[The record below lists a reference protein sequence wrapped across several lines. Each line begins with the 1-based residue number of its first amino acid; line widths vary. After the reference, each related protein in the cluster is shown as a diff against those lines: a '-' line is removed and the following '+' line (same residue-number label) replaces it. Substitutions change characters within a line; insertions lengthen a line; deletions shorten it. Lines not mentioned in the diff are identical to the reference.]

1 MSRDRKIQMRTYC
14 NNVVEQH
21 QRKWGI
27 TLRVKDAPQFNTHVT
42 TRRLYKNKQA
52 AHRQYIERCRVMTAR
67 DGFGGGFT
75 LHPNLG
81 SYSQK

>member
-1 MSRDRKIQMRTYC
+1 MRTKC

-42 TRRLYKNKQA
+42 MRRDYKNMQA
-52 AHRQYIERCRVMTAR
+52 ARRQYIERFRVMTAR
-67 DGFGGGFT
+67 DGFGGGFR
-75 LHPNLG
+75 LHPNLR
-81 SYSQK
+81 SYSQKK